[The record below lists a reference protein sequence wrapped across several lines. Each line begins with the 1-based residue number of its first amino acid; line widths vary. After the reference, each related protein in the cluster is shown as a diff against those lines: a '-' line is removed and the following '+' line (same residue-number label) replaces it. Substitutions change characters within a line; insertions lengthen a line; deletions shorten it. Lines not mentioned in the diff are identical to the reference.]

1 MQPKQPANNIES
13 KSTTIFE
20 KLKIDIFVISKKQN
34 IILNHIPPKTTV
46 VTKMQRELK
55 KKFSFEQDQ
64 LIKNWALNNDS
75 VLQKIGSIQDQENL
89 KLAIKK

>member
-20 KLKIDIFVISKKQN
+20 KLKIDIFVICKKQN